1 MSPER
6 PGVGMVAHQDSGP
19 WEGAEMADGEM
30 GLGLVS
36 CWQLDTNSSLL
47 SNGMATFRTQKAG
60 N

>member
-1 MSPER
+1 
-6 PGVGMVAHQDSGP
+6 MVPQQDSGP